1 MLSRIGASAILA
13 VMLLCVGPA
22 ELGAADWEWP
32 SQMSIA
38 GFSITQIKGT
48 TRSDGSGT
56 ATGML
61 QIPRVQA
68 QKISLTRSANGDIIG
83 QGSFVK
89 AFVKALVSRTEVLGK
104 FILTKA
110 ALKATAAIVKT
121 SPKPI
126 TGASITVMSRGEFIG
141 TGKLAL
147 GRTTLTVR
155 FTISGTAFNVSGST
169 SVQGQKDTPLA
180 TYKFRGR
187 LDLRGSSGT
196 IIATASGTVE
206 RTGKLADQ
214 VTTHTVSNAPVNL
227 SNGQCMVNAGGVRVT
242 FDLF

>member
-1 MLSRIGASAILA
+1 MLSRIPGVAILA
-13 VMLLCVGPA
+13 VLMFSIGPVDLC
-22 ELGAADWEWP
+22 AADWRWP

-38 GFSITQIKGT
+38 GFRIIQIKGT
-48 TRSDGSGT
+48 TRPDGSGT

-68 QKISLTRSANGDIIG
+68 QKISLTRSSKGDVTG
-83 QGSFVK
+83 QGTFVK
-89 AFVKALVSRTEVLGK
+89 ARVLRTEVLGK
-104 FILTKA
+104 FKLTKTG
-110 ALKATAAIVKT
+110 LKATAATLKT
-121 SPKPI
+121 LPKPI
-126 TGASITVMSRGEFIG
+126 AGASITVKSRGEFIG

-155 FTISGTAFNVSGST
+155 FTISGTAFKVSGST
-169 SVQGQKDTPLA
+169 SVEGRQDTPLA

-196 IIATASGTVE
+196 IIATAGGTVE

-214 VTTHTVSNAPVNL
+214 VTTYTVSNTPVNL